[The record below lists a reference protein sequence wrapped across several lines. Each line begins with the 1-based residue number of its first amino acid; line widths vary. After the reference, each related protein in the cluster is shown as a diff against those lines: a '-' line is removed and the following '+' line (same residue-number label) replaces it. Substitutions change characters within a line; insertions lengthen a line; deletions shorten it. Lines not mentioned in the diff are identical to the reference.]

1 MERAKRLGVDTWIWL
16 NILILFRE
24 IDPPEIFREYGLK
37 QTEFDALSQLFL
49 TDHPL
54 TQTELKKRLLTT
66 KGSVSQMLT
75 RMEGKGLVRRESD
88 REDKRRQMVVLTRNG
103 KTFIEPRLA
112 QHVKRISRFF
122 ATLTEVEK
130 EILLK
135 ILTKLRKAL
144 H

>member
-1 MERAKRLGVDTWIWL
+1 MERAKKVGVDTWIWL

-24 IDPPEIFREYGLK
+24 IDPPEIFREYGIK

-54 TQTELKKRLLTT
+54 TQTELKRRLLTT

-75 RMEGKGLVRRESD
+75 RMEEKGMVRRESD
-88 REDKRRQMVVLTRNG
+88 REDKRRQMVVLTEKG
-103 KTFIEPRLA
+103 KVFIEPRIA

-122 ATLTEVEK
+122 STLTELEK

-144 H
+144 P

>member
-1 MERAKRLGVDTWIWL
+1 MERAGKLGLDTWIWL

-49 TDHPL
+49 SDRPL
-54 TQTELKKRLLTT
+54 IQTELKRRLLTT

-88 REDKRRQMVVLTRNG
+88 REDKRRQMVVLTG
-103 KTFIEPRLA
+103 KGKALIEPRLA

-122 ATLTEVEK
+122 STLTDVEK

-144 H
+144 P